1 MDVDLLA
8 KNHCARVPT
17 DEKSRPYI
25 LQLGHNDQGRALCPI
40 TGYLRPK
47 IGQGTNSAYD
57 HWPNDPRP
65 TTIDQTLGET
75 ARDY

>member
-1 MDVDLLA
+1 MDNYKFPRQMDVDLLA

-40 TGYLRPK
+40 TGYLQPK
-47 IGQGTNSAYD
+47 N
-57 HWPNDPRP
+57 W
-65 TTIDQTLGET
+65 
-75 ARDY
+75 ARHKFCL